1 MTWELLS
8 DFIKSRIEK
17 IKKKNGFITVE
28 QLIIS
33 IDEIFQVMKTSDAFE
48 DDFEGVEDEVVQEW
62 LRKIKLRLKSVIAT
76 TIDPDS
82 AIDEKIDYDRWID
95 NRATPIEWNYFERYV
110 KYLKSIGRP
119 TDVLHNTEKST
130 RGIIE
135 RLGDPRKAIDS
146 LQKGLVLGSVQ
157 SGKTAN
163 FNGVINRAIDAG
175 YDMIIVFS
183 GIMEDLRFQTQKRI
197 NNDVI
202 GIGEIG
208 NQINQAVGVG
218 KVEQFSRTGLYQ
230 ISSITSSATDF
241 RKSLVEVNFDF
252 TNPRILVCKKNVGV
266 LTNLIYWLKS
276 SMPHGQTR
284 LSKSLIII
292 DDEADNASLNNLG
305 HKGAEYAS
313 KVNGH
318 MRALL
323 NLFSRRSYLGYTA
336 TPFANILQD
345 QHGALDQQ
353 DAWKIP
359 FRYNGQVQ
367 QLECSLSPGLFPDN
381 FIYKLSSPSSYL
393 GPKRF
398 FSNGREQE
406 GDKKIPLIETIPDPV
421 SDEDFAFGEDGS
433 VLKKSLADAI
443 DCFVLS
449 IALRDSRKQ
458 VLESLPGYTDH
469 HTMLV
474 HISRLIADQ
483 NVAAGSIGRYV
494 NYLSKQINDTSKTDA
509 DGIYEKMKLQWNR
522 FFAFKVENIIS
533 FLPADYNADGLIA
546 KSWDDISKLLPNAV
560 KGIEVKAINSQ
571 TGDKLMYPDGGN
583 QKYIAVGGN
592 RLSRGF
598 TLEGLT
604 INYFLRDTNYYD
616 ALLQM
621 GRWFGY
627 RPGYIDAC
635 RLFIDFD
642 TEEKYNYITA
652 ALTELEEQIENMEYQ
667 KKTPKEFEL
676 RIRKH
681 PDVLKITR
689 TAILKNASEV
699 RFSFQNTVQQSTM
712 FKIEKESVEAS
723 WSAFK
728 ILYNNLDF
736 IPTQVDGGFYTLD
749 TNKETLFRFLDLPAT
764 WLDETFTKNNIK
776 QYIDLCTKVGKLTN
790 WKIAIKR
797 TGTGHQLDE
806 DNLKLK
812 LTTRSAPDE
821 ASEGPYYQDLKNHQ
835 LFTASGKSMNIMTSG
850 MDETVGIGQ
859 DRITLAISKFREFK
873 KEKLIENGDT
883 EAEAIL
889 KAGRI
894 TVPGKIFRKERPESE
909 GLLLIYLIDLRGVFK
924 PSELENIANEKGIDT
939 KIPIIG
945 YAISFPE
952 IKNNDPGATYLAND
966 FVQSNDPDIILPND
980 DTEVP
985 DDFNNEIN
993 DIV

>member
-1 MTWELLS
+1 MAWELLS

-17 IKKKNGFITVE
+17 IKKKKGFITVDE
-28 QLIIS
+28 LVLS
-33 IDEIFQVMKTSDAFE
+33 IDEIFEGMKTSDAFE
-48 DDFEGVEDEVVQEW
+48 DDFEGVNEEVVREW
-62 LRKIKLRLKSVIAT
+62 LNKIKLRLKSVIAT

-82 AIDEKIDYDRWID
+82 AIDENIDYDRWID
-95 NRATPIEWNYFERYV
+95 HPDRQIQWNYFERYIQ
-110 KYLKSIGRP
+110 YLKNIGRP
-119 TDVLHNTEKST
+119 ADVIHNTEKST

-135 RLGDPRKAIDS
+135 RLGDPHKTIDS

-202 GIGEIG
+202 GIGEIDK
-208 NQINQAVGVG
+208 QINQVVGVG
-218 KVEQFSRTGLYQ
+218 KVQQFSKSGLYQ

-266 LTNLIYWLKS
+266 LTNLIYWLMS
-276 SMPHGQTR
+276 SMPHGHNR
-284 LSKSLIII
+284 LSKSLIVI

-305 HKGAEYAS
+305 HKGAAYAS

-323 NLFSRRSYLGYTA
+323 NLFNRRSYLGYTA

-345 QHGALDQQ
+345 QNGALDQH

-381 FIYKLSSPSSYL
+381 FIYKLSAPSSYL

-406 GDKKIPLIETIPDPV
+406 GDKKIPLIETIADPQ
-421 SDEDFAFGEDGS
+421 SDENVEFGEEGD
-433 VLKKSLADAI
+433 VLKRSLADAI

-458 VLESLPGYTDH
+458 ILESLPGYTDH

-483 NVAAGSIGRYV
+483 NAAAIKIARYV
-494 NYLSKQINDTSKTDA
+494 THLSKQIRDTSKAETT
-509 DGIYEKMKLQWNR
+509 GIYEKLRLQWNR
-522 FFAFKVENIIS
+522 FFAFKVENITS
-533 FLPADYNADGLIA
+533 YLPNDYNTDGLIS
-546 KSWDDISKLLPNAV
+546 KTWDDISRLLPNAV
-560 KGIEVKAINSQ
+560 NGIQVKAINSQ
-571 TGDKLMYPDGGN
+571 TGDKLIYPEGGS

-667 KKTPKEFEL
+667 KKKPKEFEL

-681 PDVLKITR
+681 PQVLKITR
-689 TAILKNASEV
+689 PAILKNANEV
-699 RFSFQNTVQQSTM
+699 RFSFQDMVQQSTM
-712 FKIEKESVEAS
+712 FKIEKAAVENS
-723 WSAFK
+723 WNSFK
-728 ILYNNLDF
+728 SLYSQLDF
-736 IPTQVDGGFYTLD
+736 VPTQEKGGFYTLD
-749 TNKETLFRFLDLPAT
+749 ATKDTLFDFLDLPAT
-764 WLDETFTKNNIK
+764 WLDETFTKNHVK
-776 QYIDLCTKVGKLTN
+776 KYVDLCVEVGKLTK

-797 TGTGHQLDE
+797 SGTGREIKEH
-806 DNLKLK
+806 NLALNMTK
-812 LTTRSAPDE
+812 RSAPKKNE
-821 ASEGPYYQDLKNHQ
+821 ESTYYLDLKNEMI
-835 LFTASGKSMNIMTSG
+835 FTASGKSMNIMTSG
-850 MDETVGIGQ
+850 MDETVGLEQ
-859 DRITLAISKFREFK
+859 AKVDLAIEEFRQFK
-873 KEKLIENGDT
+873 KQKFLDSGEKT
-883 EAEAIL
+883 ELEAIQSA
-889 KAGRI
+889 KEI
-894 TVPGKIFRKERPESE
+894 TIPGWIFRKIRPESE
-909 GLLLIYLIDLRGVFK
+909 GLLLIYLIDLLHVFNNE
-924 PSELENIANEKGIDT
+924 ELKAAAEEKGIDL
-939 KIPIIG
+939 KIPLIG

-952 IKNNDPGATYLAND
+952 IKDDPGAIYLAND
-966 FVQSNDPDIILPND
+966 FVQSDDEEIALPND

-985 DDFNNEIN
+985 EDFNNEIN